1 MKTYELFVDTIPGR
15 LVQFEGK
22 EFRWLGG
29 TNYLS
34 IGTHPLFQ
42 EKLNE
47 GIKKFSQNWGSSR
60 RNNVQISVWE
70 ELEDLFAKKYNRPAA
85 ALSSSGMLAGQT
97 ALQTAFQIKQKAFLN
112 IAPHTHPALWSITH
126 KPFSGTFDA
135 WKDTLETSDIIAID
149 GTRSP
154 WVEDIDFNFAAS
166 LSKENFFL
174 VDESHRI
181 GIQDI
186 GIKTEA
192 NLIQTASLSKA
203 YGIPA
208 GIILGEVDVIDH
220 LKSDPFWVGSSP
232 PNPAFCYACLHAQEA
247 YEEQLNHLKQSIKL
261 LDEGLKEI
269 NKSIK
274 RLHGYPTFCSSSTDL
289 FEYLK
294 GKEFLTNQFSYPD
307 INAPAICRATISSS
321 LTKED
326 IIGLIDVLL
335 NFKDV

>member
-1 MKTYELFVDTIPGR
+1 MTNYQLHSDHIPGR
-15 LVQFEGK
+15 WVEHEGK
-22 EFRWLGG
+22 KLRWLGG

-60 RNNVQISVWE
+60 RNNLQLSVWE
-70 ELEDLFAKKYNRPAA
+70 ELEDLFAKKCGRPAA
-85 ALSSSGMLAGQT
+85 ALSSSGMLAGQA
-97 ALQTAFQIKQKAFLN
+97 ALQIAFQHNQNGLLN
-112 IAPHTHPALWSITH
+112 IAPNTHPALWSRPY

-135 WKDTLETSDIIAID
+135 WKANLQHTDIVAIE
-149 GTRSP
+149 GTGSP
-154 WVEDIDFNFAAS
+154 WVEEIDFNFAAS
-166 LSKENFFL
+166 LSKENFLL

-203 YGIPA
+203 FGIPA
-208 GIILGEVDVIDH
+208 GIILGEADVIDQ

-247 YEEQLNHLKQSIKL
+247 YEEQLGQLRDSVKL
-261 LDEGLKEI
+261 MDEGLKEVS
-269 NKSIK
+269 KSIK
-274 RLHGYPTFCSSSTDL
+274 RLHGYPTFCSSSPDL

-294 GKEFLTNQFSYPD
+294 AHGYLTNQFSYPD

-321 LTKED
+321 LNVED
-326 IIGLIDVLL
+326 MVELIDALL
-335 NFKDV
+335 NFKNV

>member
-1 MKTYELFVDTIPGR
+1 MTNYQLHSEHIPGR
-15 LVQFEGK
+15 WVEHEGK
-22 EFRWLGG
+22 KLRWLGG
-29 TNYLS
+29 TNYLT

-60 RNNVQISVWE
+60 RNNLQLSVWE
-70 ELEDLFAKKYNRPAA
+70 ELEDLLAKKYKRPAA

-97 ALQTAFQIKQKAFLN
+97 ALQIAFQLNQNSRLN
-112 IAPHTHPALWSITH
+112 IAPKTHPALWSITH
-126 KPFSGTFDA
+126 KPFLGTFDA
-135 WKDTLETSDIIAID
+135 WKANLQHTDIVAVD
-149 GTRSP
+149 GTGSP
-154 WVEDIDFNFAAS
+154 WVEGIDFDFAAS
-166 LSKENFFL
+166 LSKENFLL

-186 GIKTEA
+186 GIKTGA

-203 YGIPA
+203 FGIPA
-208 GIILGEVDVIDH
+208 GIILGDVALIDQ

-247 YEEQLNHLKQSIKL
+247 YEEQLDHLKHSIKL
-261 LDEGLKEI
+261 MDEGLKEI
-269 NKSIK
+269 DTSIK
-274 RLHGYPTFCSSSTDL
+274 RLHRYPTFCSSSTEL

-294 GKEFLTNQFSYPD
+294 GKGFLTNQFSYPD

-321 LTKED
+321 LTVED
-326 IIGLIDVLL
+326 MVELIDALL
-335 NFKDV
+335 NFKNV

>member
-1 MKTYELFVDTIPGR
+1 LTSYQLHSDHIPGR
-15 LVQFEGK
+15 WVEHEGK
-22 EFRWLGG
+22 KLRWLGG

-42 EKLNE
+42 EKLAE

-60 RNNVQISVWE
+60 RNNVQLSVWE
-70 ELEDLFAKKYNRPAA
+70 ELEDLFSKKYGRPAA

-97 ALQTAFQIKQKAFLN
+97 ALQIAFQLHPNSLLN
-112 IAPHTHPALWSITH
+112 IAPNTHPALWGRPY
-126 KPFSGTFDA
+126 KPFNGTFNEWEA
-135 WKDTLETSDIIAID
+135 TLETSDIVAID
-149 GTRSP
+149 GTGSP
-154 WVEDIDFNFAAS
+154 WVAGIDFDFAAS
-166 LSKENFFL
+166 LSKENFLL

-192 NLIQTASLSKA
+192 HLIQTASLSKA
-203 YGIPA
+203 FGIPA
-208 GIILGEVDVIDH
+208 GIILGEFDVIEQ

-247 YEEQLNHLKQSIKL
+247 YEEQLDHLKHSIKL
-261 LDEGLKEI
+261 MDEGLREI
-269 NKSIK
+269 NTSIK

-294 GKEFLTNQFSYPD
+294 GKGFLTNQFSYPD

-321 LTKED
+321 LTVED
-326 IIGLIDVLL
+326 MVELIDALV
-335 NFKDV
+335 NFKNA

>member
-1 MKTYELFVDTIPGR
+1 MTNYQLHSDNIPGR
-15 LVQFEGK
+15 WVEYEGEK
-22 EFRWLGG
+22 LRWLGG

-60 RNNVQISVWE
+60 RNNLQISVWE

-85 ALSSSGMLAGQT
+85 ALSSSGLLAGQT
-97 ALQTAFQIKQKAFLN
+97 ALQIAFQLSPKSLLN
-112 IAPHTHPALWSITH
+112 IAPKTHPALWSRPY
-126 KPFSGTFDA
+126 KPFNGTFNE
-135 WKDTLETSDIIAID
+135 WKANLETSDIIAID
-149 GTRSP
+149 GTGSP
-154 WVEDIDFNFAAS
+154 WVEGIDFDFAAR
-166 LSKENFFL
+166 LSKENFLL
-174 VDESHRI
+174 VDESHRM

-186 GIKTEA
+186 CIKTEA

-208 GIILGEVDVIDH
+208 GIILGEVALINH

-232 PNPAFCYACLHAQEA
+232 PNPAFCYACLHSQEA
-247 YEEQLNHLKQSIKL
+247 YEEQLGQLRDSIKL
-261 LDEGLKEI
+261 MDDGLKEI
-269 NKSIK
+269 NTSIK
-274 RLHGYPTFCSSSTDL
+274 RLHGYPTFCSSSTEL

-294 GKEFLTNQFSYPD
+294 GKGFLTNQFSYPD

-321 LTKED
+321 LTVED
-326 IIGLIDVLL
+326 MVELIDALV
-335 NFKDV
+335 NFKNA

>member
-1 MKTYELFVDTIPGR
+1 MKTYELFVDGIPGR

-42 EKLNE
+42 EKLAE

-60 RNNVQISVWE
+60 RNNVQIPVWE
-70 ELEDLFAKKYNRPAA
+70 ELEDLFAKKYDRPAA

-97 ALQTAFQIKQKAFLN
+97 ALKTAFQHNQNSLLN
-112 IAPHTHPALWSITH
+112 IAPKTHPALWSRPF
-126 KPFSGTFDA
+126 KPFNGTFDEWEA
-135 WKDTLETSDIIAID
+135 SLETSDIVAID
-149 GTRSP
+149 GTGSP
-154 WVEDIDFNFAAS
+154 WVEEIDFNFAAS
-166 LSKENFFL
+166 LSKENVLL

-186 GIKTEA
+186 HIKTEA

-203 YGIPA
+203 FGIPA
-208 GIILGEVDVIDH
+208 GIILGEADVIDQ
-220 LKSDPFWVGSSP
+220 LKADPFWVGSSP
-232 PNPAFCYACLHAQEA
+232 PNPAFCYACLNAQEA
-247 YEEQLNHLKQSIKL
+247 YEEQLDKLRQSIQL
-261 LDEGLKEI
+261 MDEGLKEL

-274 RLHGYPTFCSSSTDL
+274 RLHGYPTFCSRSSSL

-294 GKEFLTNQFSYPD
+294 DKGFLTNQFSYPD

-326 IIGLIDVLL
+326 IIGLIDVLI
-335 NFKDV
+335 NFKDE

>member
-1 MKTYELFVDTIPGR
+1 MTNYQLHSDTIPGR
-15 LVQFEGK
+15 WVEHEGK
-22 EFRWLGG
+22 KFRWLGG
-29 TNYLS
+29 TNYLT

-60 RNNVQISVWE
+60 RNNLQLSVWG
-70 ELEDLFAKKYNRPAA
+70 ELEDLLAKKYNRPAA

-97 ALQTAFQIKQKAFLN
+97 ALQMAFQVNPKVLLN
-112 IAPHTHPALWSITH
+112 IAPNTHPALWSRPY
-126 KPFSGTFDA
+126 KPFNGTFNE
-135 WKDTLETSDIIAID
+135 WKATLETSNIIAMD
-149 GTRSP
+149 GTGSP
-154 WVEDIDFNFAAS
+154 WVEGIDFDFAAS
-166 LSKENFFL
+166 LSKENFLL

-186 GIKTEA
+186 GIKTGA

-203 YGIPA
+203 FGIPA
-208 GIILGEVDVIDH
+208 GIIFGDVEVIDH

-247 YEEQLNHLKQSIKL
+247 YEEQLDHLKHSIKL
-261 LDEGLKEI
+261 MDEGVKEM

-274 RLHGYPTFCSSSTDL
+274 RLHGYPTFCSSSTEL

-294 GKEFLTNQFSYPD
+294 GKGFLTNHFSYPD
-307 INAPAICRATISSS
+307 INALAICRATISSS
-321 LTKED
+321 LTVED
-326 IIGLIDVLL
+326 MVELIDALV
-335 NFKDV
+335 NFKNA

>member
-1 MKTYELFVDTIPGR
+1 LKTYELYIDSIPGR
-15 LVQFEGK
+15 LVQIEGK

-70 ELEDLFAKKYNRPAA
+70 ELEDLFAKKYDRPAA

-97 ALQTAFQIKQKAFLN
+97 ALQIAFQLNPKALLN
-112 IAPHTHPALWSITH
+112 IAPNTHPALWSITH
-126 KPFSGTFDA
+126 KPFLGTFDA
-135 WKDTLETSDIIAID
+135 WKANLKHTDIVAID
-149 GTRSP
+149 GTGSP
-154 WVEDIDFNFAAS
+154 WVEGIDFDFAAS
-166 LSKENFFL
+166 LSKENFLL

-186 GIKTEA
+186 GITTEA

-203 YGIPA
+203 FGIPA
-208 GIILGEVDVIDH
+208 GIILGEVDVIDQ

-247 YEEQLNHLKQSIKL
+247 YEEQLGQLKLSINL
-261 LDEGLKEI
+261 MNEGLKEI
-269 NKSIK
+269 NTSIK

-294 GKEFLTNQFSYPD
+294 GKGFLTNQFSYPN
-307 INAPAICRATISSS
+307 INAPAICRATVSSS
-321 LTKED
+321 LTQED
-326 IIGLIDVLL
+326 MVELIDALL
-335 NFKDV
+335 NYKNA

>member
-1 MKTYELFVDTIPGR
+1 MTSYQLHSDHIPGR
-15 LVQFEGK
+15 WVEYEGK
-22 EFRWLGG
+22 KLRWLGG

-60 RNNVQISVWE
+60 RNNLQISVWE
-70 ELEDLFAKKYNRPAA
+70 ELEDLFAKKYDRPAA

-97 ALQTAFQIKQKAFLN
+97 ALQISFQLNQDGLLN
-112 IAPHTHPALWSITH
+112 IAPNTHPALWSITH
-126 KPFSGTFDA
+126 KPFPGTFNEWEA
-135 WKDTLETSDIIAID
+135 TLAPTDIIAID
-149 GTRSP
+149 GTGSP
-154 WVEDIDFNFAAS
+154 WVEGIDFDFSAS
-166 LSKENFFL
+166 LSKENLLL

-186 GIKTEA
+186 HIKTEA

-203 YGIPA
+203 FGIPA
-208 GIILGEVDVIDH
+208 GIILGEVDVIDQ

-247 YEEQLNHLKQSIKL
+247 YEEQLKHLKHSIKL

-269 NKSIK
+269 NTSIK

-294 GKEFLTNQFSYPD
+294 GKGFLTNQFSYPN
-307 INAPAICRATISSS
+307 INAPAICRATVSSS
-321 LTKED
+321 LTQED
-326 IIGLIDVLL
+326 MVELIDALL
-335 NFKDV
+335 NYKNA

>member
-1 MKTYELFVDTIPGR
+1 MKTYELFVDGIPGR

-42 EKLNE
+42 EKLAE

-60 RNNVQISVWE
+60 RNNVQIPVWE
-70 ELEDLFAKKYNRPAA
+70 ELEDLFAQKYDRPAA

-97 ALQTAFQIKQKAFLN
+97 ALKTAFQHNQNSLLN
-112 IAPHTHPALWSITH
+112 IAPKTHPALWSITN
-126 KPFSGTFDA
+126 KPFSGTIDA
-135 WKDTLETSDIIAID
+135 WKANLQHRDIVAID
-149 GTRSP
+149 GTGSP
-154 WVEDIDFNFAAS
+154 WVEEIDFNFATS
-166 LSKENFFL
+166 LSKENVLL

-186 GIKTEA
+186 HIKTEA

-203 YGIPA
+203 FGIPA
-208 GIILGEVDVIDH
+208 GIILGEVDVIEQ
-220 LKSDPFWVGSSP
+220 LKADPFWVGSSP

-247 YEEQLNHLKQSIKL
+247 YEEQLDKLRQSIQL
-261 LDEGLKEI
+261 MDEGLKEL

-274 RLHGYPTFCSSSTDL
+274 RLHGYPTFCSRSTSL
-289 FEYLK
+289 FDYLK
-294 GKEFLTNQFSYPD
+294 DKGFLTNQFSYPD

-326 IIGLIDVLL
+326 IIGLIDVLI
-335 NFKDV
+335 NFKDE

>member
-1 MKTYELFVDTIPGR
+1 LTNYQLHSEHIPGR
-15 LVQFEGK
+15 WVEHEGK
-22 EFRWLGG
+22 KLRWLGG
-29 TNYLS
+29 TNYLT

-60 RNNVQISVWE
+60 RNNLQLSVWE
-70 ELEDLFAKKYNRPAA
+70 ELEDLLAKKYKRPAA

-97 ALQTAFQIKQKAFLN
+97 ALQIAFQLNQNSRLN
-112 IAPHTHPALWSITH
+112 IAPKTHPALWSITH
-126 KPFSGTFDA
+126 KPFLGTFDA
-135 WKDTLETSDIIAID
+135 WKANLQHTDIVAVD
-149 GTRSP
+149 GTGSP
-154 WVEDIDFNFAAS
+154 WVEGIDFDFAAS
-166 LSKENFFL
+166 LSKENFLL

-186 GIKTEA
+186 GIKTGA

-203 YGIPA
+203 FGIPA
-208 GIILGEVDVIDH
+208 GIILGDVALIDQ

-247 YEEQLNHLKQSIKL
+247 YEEQLDHLKHSIKL
-261 LDEGLKEI
+261 MDEGLKEI
-269 NKSIK
+269 DTSIK

-294 GKEFLTNQFSYPD
+294 GKGFLTNQFSYPD

-321 LTKED
+321 LTVED
-326 IIGLIDVLL
+326 MVELIDALL
-335 NFKDV
+335 NFKNV

>member
-1 MKTYELFVDTIPGR
+1 LTSYQLHSDHIPGR
-15 LVQFEGK
+15 WVEHEGK
-22 EFRWLGG
+22 KLRWLGG

-42 EKLNE
+42 EKLAE

-70 ELEDLFAKKYNRPAA
+70 ELEDLFAKKYGRPAA

-97 ALQTAFQIKQKAFLN
+97 ALQIAFQLNNESLLN
-112 IAPHTHPALWSITH
+112 IAPKTHPALWSINH

-135 WKDTLETSDIIAID
+135 WKANLHHSDIVAID

-154 WVEDIDFNFAAS
+154 WVEGIDFDFAAS
-166 LSKENFFL
+166 LSKENLLL

-203 YGIPA
+203 FGIPA
-208 GIILGEVDVIDH
+208 GIILGEVDVIKQ

-247 YEEQLNHLKQSIKL
+247 YEEQLGQLRDTVKL
-261 LDEGLKEI
+261 MDEGLKEVS
-269 NKSIK
+269 KSIK
-274 RLHGYPTFCSSSTDL
+274 RLHGYPTFCSSSSDL
-289 FEYLK
+289 FDYLK
-294 GKEFLTNQFSYPD
+294 AHGFLTNQFSYPD

-326 IIGLIDVLL
+326 IEGLIEVLL

>member
-1 MKTYELFVDTIPGR
+1 LTSYQLHSEHIPGR
-15 LVQFEGK
+15 WVEHEGK
-22 EFRWLGG
+22 KLRWLGG

-42 EKLNE
+42 EKLAE

-60 RNNVQISVWE
+60 RNNLQISVWE
-70 ELEDLFAKKYNRPAA
+70 ELEDLFAKKYGRPAA

-97 ALQTAFQIKQKAFLN
+97 ALQIAFQPNQNSRLN
-112 IAPHTHPALWSITH
+112 IAPKTHPALWSITH
-126 KPFSGTFDA
+126 KPFLGTFDA
-135 WKDTLETSDIIAID
+135 WKANLEHTDIVAVD
-149 GTRSP
+149 GTGSP
-154 WVEDIDFNFAAS
+154 WVEEIDFNFAAS
-166 LSKENFFL
+166 LSKENFLL

-203 YGIPA
+203 FGIPA
-208 GIILGEVDVIDH
+208 GIILGEADVIDQ

-247 YEEQLNHLKQSIKL
+247 YEEQLEHLKHCIQL
-261 LDEGLKEI
+261 MNEGLKEI
-269 NKSIK
+269 DTSIK
-274 RLHGYPTFCSSSTDL
+274 RLHRYPTFCSSSTEL

-294 GKEFLTNQFSYPD
+294 GKGFLTNQFSYPD

-321 LTKED
+321 LTGED
-326 IIGLIDVLL
+326 MVELIDALV
-335 NFKDV
+335 NFKNA

>member
-1 MKTYELFVDTIPGR
+1 MTNYQLHSDNIPGR
-15 LVQFEGK
+15 WVEHEGK
-22 EFRWLGG
+22 KLRWLGG
-29 TNYLS
+29 TNYLT

-60 RNNVQISVWE
+60 RNNLQLSVWE
-70 ELEDLFAKKYNRPAA
+70 ELEDLLAKKYNRPAA

-112 IAPHTHPALWSITH
+112 IAPHTHPALWSMPY
-126 KPFSGTFDA
+126 KPFPGTFNE
-135 WKDTLETSDIIAID
+135 WKNTCEPIDILAID
-149 GTRSP
+149 GTGSP

-166 LSKENFFL
+166 LSKENFLL

-186 GIKTEA
+186 HIKTEA

-203 YGIPA
+203 FGIPA
-208 GIILGEVDVIDH
+208 GIILGEVDVIDQ

-232 PNPAFCYACLHAQEA
+232 PNPAFCYACLHAEEA
-247 YEEQLNHLKQSIKL
+247 YDEQLAQLNHSVKL
-261 LDEGLKEI
+261 MDEGLKGM
-269 NKSIK
+269 NRDIK
-274 RLHGYPTFCSSSTDL
+274 RIKGYPTFCSSSPDL
-289 FEYLK
+289 FVYLK
-294 GKEFLTNQFSYPD
+294 AHGFLSNQFSYPD

-326 IIGLIDVLL
+326 VLELIDLLL

>member
-1 MKTYELFVDTIPGR
+1 LTSYQLHSDHIPGR
-15 LVQFEGK
+15 WVEHEGK
-22 EFRWLGG
+22 KFRWLGG

-42 EKLNE
+42 EKLAD

-60 RNNVQISVWE
+60 RNNVQISIWE
-70 ELEDLFAKKYNRPAA
+70 ELEDLFAQKYGRPAA

-97 ALQTAFQIKQKAFLN
+97 ALQTAFKLNQNGVLN
-112 IAPHTHPALWSITH
+112 IAPNTHPALWSRPF
-126 KPFSGTFDA
+126 KPFNGTFDEWEA
-135 WKDTLETSDIIAID
+135 SLETSDIVAID
-149 GTRSP
+149 GTGSP
-154 WVEDIDFNFAAS
+154 WVEEINFDFEAS
-166 LSKENFFL
+166 LAKENVLL

-203 YGIPA
+203 FGIPA
-208 GIILGEVDVIDH
+208 GIILGEADVIDQ

-247 YEEQLNHLKQSIKL
+247 YEEQLDDLRQSIQL
-261 LDEGLKEI
+261 MDEGLKEL

-274 RLHGYPTFCSSSTDL
+274 RLHGYPTFCSRSTSL
-289 FEYLK
+289 FDYLK
-294 GKEFLTNQFSYPD
+294 DKGFLTNQFSYPD
-307 INAPAICRATISSS
+307 IHAPAICRATISSS
-321 LTKED
+321 ITKED
-326 IIGLIDVLL
+326 IVSLIDALL
-335 NFKDV
+335 QFKDV

>member
-1 MKTYELFVDTIPGR
+1 LTSYQLHSDHIPGR
-15 LVQFEGK
+15 WVEHEGK
-22 EFRWLGG
+22 KFRWLGG

-42 EKLNE
+42 EKLAD

-60 RNNVQISVWE
+60 RNNVQISIWE
-70 ELEDLFAKKYNRPAA
+70 ELEDLFAQKYGRPAA

-97 ALQTAFQIKQKAFLN
+97 ALQTAFKLNQNGLLN
-112 IAPHTHPALWSITH
+112 IAPNTHPALWSRPF
-126 KPFSGTFDA
+126 KPFNGTFDEWEA
-135 WKDTLETSDIIAID
+135 SLETSDIVAID
-149 GTRSP
+149 GTGSP
-154 WVEDIDFNFAAS
+154 WVEEINFDFAAS
-166 LSKENFFL
+166 LAKENVLL

-203 YGIPA
+203 FGIPA
-208 GIILGEVDVIDH
+208 GIILGEADVIDQ

-247 YEEQLNHLKQSIKL
+247 YEEQLDDLRQSIQL
-261 LDEGLKEI
+261 MDEGLKEL

-274 RLHGYPTFCSSSTDL
+274 RLHGYPTFCSRSTSL
-289 FEYLK
+289 FDYLK
-294 GKEFLTNQFSYPD
+294 DKGFLTNQFSYPD
-307 INAPAICRATISSS
+307 IHAPAICRATISSS
-321 LTKED
+321 ITKED
-326 IIGLIDVLL
+326 IVSLIDALL
-335 NFKDV
+335 QFKDV

>member
-1 MKTYELFVDTIPGR
+1 MTNYQLHSDNIPGR
-15 LVQFEGK
+15 WVEYEGK
-22 EFRWLGG
+22 KLRWLGG

-42 EKLNE
+42 EKLAE

-60 RNNVQISVWE
+60 RNNLQLSVWE

-97 ALQTAFQIKQKAFLN
+97 ALQIAFQLNPKSVLN
-112 IAPHTHPALWSITH
+112 IAPNTHPALWSITH
-126 KPFSGTFDA
+126 KPFLGTFDA
-135 WKDTLETSDIIAID
+135 WKANLETSDIIAID
-149 GTRSP
+149 GTGSP
-154 WVEDIDFNFAAS
+154 WVEGIDFDFAAS
-166 LSKENFFL
+166 LSEENILL
-174 VDESHRI
+174 VDESHRM

-186 GIKTEA
+186 QIKTEA

-247 YEEQLNHLKQSIKL
+247 YEEQLGQLKHSIKL
-261 LDEGLKEI
+261 MDEGLREI
-269 NKSIK
+269 NTSVK
-274 RLHGYPTFCSSSTDL
+274 RLQGYPTFCSSSPDL

-294 GKEFLTNQFSYPD
+294 GKGFLTNQFSYPD
-307 INAPAICRATISSS
+307 INAPAICRATLSS
-321 LTKED
+321 LLTDED
-326 IIGLIDVLL
+326 IEELIDALV

>member
-1 MKTYELFVDTIPGR
+1 LKSYKLHSDHIPGR
-15 LVQFEGK
+15 WVEYEGK
-22 EFRWLGG
+22 KLRWLGG

-47 GIKKFSQNWGSSR
+47 GIKKISQNWGSSR

-70 ELEDLFAKKYNRPAA
+70 ELEDLFAKKYDRPAA

-97 ALQTAFQIKQKAFLN
+97 ALQIAFQLNPKALLN
-112 IAPHTHPALWSITH
+112 IAPNTHPALWSITH
-126 KPFSGTFDA
+126 KPFLGTFDA
-135 WKDTLETSDIIAID
+135 WKANLKHTDIVAID
-149 GTRSP
+149 GTGSP
-154 WVEDIDFNFAAS
+154 WVEGIDFDFAAS
-166 LSKENFFL
+166 LSKENFLL

-186 GIKTEA
+186 GITTEA

-203 YGIPA
+203 FGIPA
-208 GIILGEVDVIDH
+208 GIILGEVDVIDQ

-247 YEEQLNHLKQSIKL
+247 YEEQLGQLKLSINL
-261 LDEGLKEI
+261 MNEGLKEI
-269 NKSIK
+269 NTSIK

-294 GKEFLTNQFSYPD
+294 GKGFLTNQFSYPN
-307 INAPAICRATISSS
+307 INAPAICRATVSSS
-321 LTKED
+321 LTQED
-326 IIGLIDVLL
+326 MVELIDALL
-335 NFKDV
+335 NYKNA

>member
-1 MKTYELFVDTIPGR
+1 MTSYQLHSDHIPGR
-15 LVQFEGK
+15 WVEYEGK
-22 EFRWLGG
+22 KLRWLGG

-60 RNNVQISVWE
+60 RNNLQISVWE
-70 ELEDLFAKKYNRPAA
+70 ELEDLFAKKYDRPAA

-97 ALQTAFQIKQKAFLN
+97 ALQIAFQLNPKALLN
-112 IAPHTHPALWSITH
+112 IAPNTHPALWSR
-126 KPFSGTFDA
+126 PFEPFNGTYNEWEA
-135 WKDTLETSDIIAID
+135 TLVPTDIIAID
-149 GTRSP
+149 GTGSP
-154 WVEDIDFNFAAS
+154 WVEGINFDFSAS
-166 LSKENFFL
+166 LSKENLLL

-186 GIKTEA
+186 HIKTEA

-203 YGIPA
+203 FGIPA
-208 GIILGEVDVIDH
+208 GIILGEVDVIDQ

-232 PNPAFCYACLHAQEA
+232 SNPAFCYACLHAQEA
-247 YEEQLNHLKQSIKL
+247 YEEQLGQLKLSINL
-261 LDEGLKEI
+261 MNEGLKEI
-269 NKSIK
+269 NTSIK

-294 GKEFLTNQFSYPD
+294 GKGFLTNQFSYPD
-307 INAPAICRATISSS
+307 IKAPAICRATISSS
-321 LTKED
+321 LTQED
-326 IIGLIDVLL
+326 MVELIDALL
-335 NFKDV
+335 NYKNA

>member
-1 MKTYELFVDTIPGR
+1 MTNYQLHSEHIPGR
-15 LVQFEGK
+15 WVEHEGK
-22 EFRWLGG
+22 KLRWLGG
-29 TNYLS
+29 TNYLT

-60 RNNVQISVWE
+60 RNNLQLSVWE
-70 ELEDLFAKKYNRPAA
+70 ELEDLLAKKYKRPAA

-97 ALQTAFQIKQKAFLN
+97 ALQIAFQLNQNSRLN
-112 IAPHTHPALWSITH
+112 IAPKTHPALWSITH
-126 KPFSGTFDA
+126 KPFLGTFDA
-135 WKDTLETSDIIAID
+135 WKANLQHTDIVAVD
-149 GTRSP
+149 GTGSP
-154 WVEDIDFNFAAS
+154 WVEGIDFDFAAS
-166 LSKENFFL
+166 LSKENFLL

-186 GIKTEA
+186 GIKTGA

-203 YGIPA
+203 FGIPA
-208 GIILGEVDVIDH
+208 GIILGDVALIDQ

-247 YEEQLNHLKQSIKL
+247 YEEQLDHLKHSIKL
-261 LDEGLKEI
+261 MDEGLKEI
-269 NKSIK
+269 DTSIK

-294 GKEFLTNQFSYPD
+294 GKGFLTNQFSYPD

-321 LTKED
+321 LTVED
-326 IIGLIDVLL
+326 MVELIDALL
-335 NFKDV
+335 NFKNV

>member
-1 MKTYELFVDTIPGR
+1 MDSIPGR
-15 LVQFEGK
+15 LVQSEGE

-60 RNNVQISVWE
+60 RNNLQISVWE
-70 ELEDLFAKKYNRPAA
+70 ELEDLIAKKYGRPAA
-85 ALSSSGMLAGQT
+85 ALSSSGMLAGQA
-97 ALQTAFQIKQKAFLN
+97 ALQIAFQLNPKSLLN
-112 IAPHTHPALWSITH
+112 IAPNTHPALWNRPY
-126 KPFSGTFDA
+126 KPFNGTFNE
-135 WKDTLETSDIIAID
+135 WKANLETSDIIAID
-149 GTRSP
+149 GTGSP
-154 WVEDIDFNFAAS
+154 WVEGIDLDFAAR
-166 LSKENFFL
+166 LSKENFLL
-174 VDESHRI
+174 VDESHRM

-186 GIKTEA
+186 RIKTEA

-208 GIILGEVDVIDH
+208 GIILGDVALIDH

-247 YEEQLNHLKQSIKL
+247 YEEQLDHLKHSIKL
-261 LDEGLKEI
+261 MDEGLKER
-269 NKSIK
+269 NKTIK
-274 RLHGYPTFCSSSTDL
+274 RLLGYPTFCSSSPDL
-289 FEYLK
+289 FDYLK
-294 GKEFLTNQFSYPD
+294 AQGYLTNQFSYPD

-326 IIGLIDVLL
+326 IESLIEVLL

>member
-1 MKTYELFVDTIPGR
+1 MTNYQLHSDNIPGR
-15 LVQFEGK
+15 WVEYEGK
-22 EFRWLGG
+22 KLRWLGG

-60 RNNVQISVWE
+60 RNNLQISVWE
-70 ELEDLFAKKYNRPAA
+70 ELEDLFIKKYNRPAA

-97 ALQTAFQIKQKAFLN
+97 ALQIAFQLNPKSVLN
-112 IAPHTHPALWSITH
+112 IAPNTHPALWSITH
-126 KPFSGTFDA
+126 KPFLGTFDA
-135 WKDTLETSDIIAID
+135 WKANLKHTDIVAID
-149 GTRSP
+149 GTGSP
-154 WVEDIDFNFAAS
+154 WVEGIDFDFAAS
-166 LSKENFFL
+166 LSEENILL

-186 GIKTEA
+186 QIKTEA

-208 GIILGEVDVIDH
+208 GIILGEVALIDH

-247 YEEQLNHLKQSIKL
+247 YEEQLGQLRDSIKL
-261 LDEGLKEI
+261 MNEGLKDI
-269 NKSIK
+269 NTSIK
-274 RLHGYPTFCSSSTDL
+274 RLQGYPTFCSSSTDL

-294 GKEFLTNQFSYPD
+294 GKGFLTNQFSYPD
-307 INAPAICRATISSS
+307 INAPAICRATVSSS
-321 LTKED
+321 LTDED
-326 IIGLIDVLL
+326 MVDLIDALV
-335 NFKDV
+335 NFKHV

>member
-1 MKTYELFVDTIPGR
+1 MTSYQLHSDHIPGR
-15 LVQFEGK
+15 WVEHEGK
-22 EFRWLGG
+22 KLRWLGG

-42 EKLNE
+42 EKLAE

-60 RNNVQISVWE
+60 RNNVQLSVWE
-70 ELEDLFAKKYNRPAA
+70 ELEDLFAKKYGRPAA

-97 ALQTAFQIKQKAFLN
+97 ALQIAFQLNNESLLN
-112 IAPHTHPALWSITH
+112 IAPKTHPALWSINH

-135 WKDTLETSDIIAID
+135 WKANLQHPDIVAID
-149 GTRSP
+149 GTGSP
-154 WVEDIDFNFAAS
+154 WVEDIDFDFAAS
-166 LSKENFFL
+166 LARENILL

-186 GIKTEA
+186 RIKTRA

-203 YGIPA
+203 FGIPA
-208 GIILGEVDVIDH
+208 GIILGEVDVIDQ
-220 LKSDPFWVGSSP
+220 LKLDPFWVGSSP

-247 YEEQLNHLKQSIKL
+247 YNQQLDLLKTSIQL
-261 LDEGLKEI
+261 MDEGLREL

-274 RLHGYPTFCSSSTDL
+274 RLHGYPTFCSSSPDL
-289 FEYLK
+289 FVYSK
-294 GKEFLTNQFSYPD
+294 THGFLTNQFSYPD

-326 IIGLIDVLL
+326 ILSLIEVLL
-335 NFKDV
+335 NF

>member
-1 MKTYELFVDTIPGR
+1 MTNYQLHSEHIPGR
-15 LVQFEGK
+15 WVQHEGK
-22 EFRWLGG
+22 KLRWLGG

-34 IGTHPLFQ
+34 IGTHPLFR
-42 EKLNE
+42 EKLAE

-60 RNNVQISVWE
+60 RNNLQISVWE
-70 ELEDLFAKKYNRPAA
+70 ELEDLLAKKYNRPAA

-97 ALQTAFQIKQKAFLN
+97 ALQIAFQLNPMSVLN
-112 IAPHTHPALWSITH
+112 IAPNTHPALWSITH
-126 KPFSGTFDA
+126 KPFLATFDA
-135 WKDTLETSDIIAID
+135 WKANLKHTDIVAID
-149 GTRSP
+149 GTGSP
-154 WVEDIDFNFAAS
+154 WVEGIDFDFATS
-166 LSKENFFL
+166 LSKDNFLL

-186 GIKTEA
+186 GINTGA

-208 GIILGEVDVIDH
+208 GIILGEVDVIEQ

-247 YEEQLNHLKQSIKL
+247 YEEQLDHLKHSIKL
-261 LDEGLKEI
+261 MDEGLKEI

-294 GKEFLTNQFSYPD
+294 GKGFLTNQFSYPN
-307 INAPAICRATISSS
+307 INAPAICRATVSSS
-321 LTKED
+321 LTDED
-326 IIGLIDVLL
+326 MVELIEALL